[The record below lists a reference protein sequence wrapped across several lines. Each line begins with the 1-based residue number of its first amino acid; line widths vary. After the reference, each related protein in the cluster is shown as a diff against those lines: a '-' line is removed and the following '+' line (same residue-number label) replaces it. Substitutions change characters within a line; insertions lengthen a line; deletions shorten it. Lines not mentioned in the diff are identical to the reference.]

1 MSSPYHNAILLQFP
15 DGDELLQPIETSF
28 VGYTTVHTVK
38 PGQTLQNISYAYYG
52 DSGYWD
58 KIALANNILNP
69 FTEVVA
75 GMKLLIPN
83 LT

>member
-1 MSSPYHNAILLQFP
+1 MSSPYHNAIILEFP
-15 DGDELLQPIETSF
+15 EGESLLQPVEPSST
-28 VGYTTVHTVK
+28 GYTTVHTVK

-58 KIALANNILNP
+58 RIAYANNILNP

-75 GMKLLIPN
+75 GMKLLIPQ
-83 LT
+83 L